1 MVYASTTNGLRKPL
15 ENWNQVNWKQINK
28 AVKNL
33 RQRIFL
39 ARKLGNW
46 KKLRSLQ
53 KLMQRS
59 YANLILSVRK
69 ITQTNKGRATAGID
83 KEIINTPE
91 QRVKLVNNW
100 KGGNQ
105 DPTKRVMI
113 PKSNGK
119 KRPLGIPTVRDR
131 IEQAIIVN
139 SLEPEWE
146 AIFEPNSYGF
156 RAGRSCQDAV
166 AQNWI
171 RLNASPNARNTWVLE
186 ADIQS
191 FFDNIIHES
200 ILKRL
205 GNFPKRNLIKG
216 WLKAG
221 FIFEGKYHPTE
232 TGTPQG
238 GVISP
243 LLANIGLHGLE
254 NYIKSTNSKLGVVRY
269 ADDFIV
275 TARDKG
281 SLEKAQIQIQQWL
294 SERGLNLSAEK
305 TLITSMEDGFDF
317 LGFNHR
323 HYNGK
328 LLIKPS
334 KKKVLDF
341 CKRIGREIRAMNGCE
356 QESVIKR
363 LNPILRGFSNYYK
376 GVVSKKTFEYIKSR
390 IWRYLWGWAKR
401 RHPNK
406 NTKWVRKR
414 YFKTING
421 NKWTFA
427 TITSDRRGKEKDIIL
442 FPIAYTPIERHV
454 KVKGEASPDDPS
466 LKEYWE
472 KRHQKYGKS
481 YWEKNS
487 WKYKIAQNQ
496 SWKCPICGEPL
507 FNGEEL
513 NTHHI
518 VPVAQGGQDGIENL
532 QHLHHACHK
541 QEHSKTKS
549 TRLK

>member
-1 MVYASTTNGLRKPL
+1 MVYESTTNGLRKPL

-59 YANLILSVRK
+59 YANLLLSVRK
-69 ITQTNKGRATAGID
+69 ITQTNKGKATAGID
-83 KEIINTPE
+83 KETVNTPK

-100 KGGNQ
+100 EGGNQ

-113 PKSNGK
+113 PKANGK

-156 RAGRSCQDAV
+156 RPGRSCQDAI

-171 RLNASPNARNTWVLE
+171 RLNASPNARNAWVLE
-186 ADIQS
+186 ADIQG

-205 GNFPKRNLIKG
+205 GNFPRKNLIKG

-221 FIFEGKYHPTE
+221 FIFEGKYNPTE

-254 NYIKSTNSKLGVVRY
+254 NDIKFTNPKLGVVRY

-294 SERGLNLSAEK
+294 SERGLNFSAEK
-305 TLITSMEDGFDF
+305 TLITSMQDGFDF

-334 KKKVLDF
+334 NKKVLDF
-341 CKRIGREIRAMNGCE
+341 CKRIGREITAMKGYE
-356 QESVIKR
+356 QEAVIKR

-376 GVVSKKTFEYIKSR
+376 GVVSKETFEYIKSR
-390 IWRYLWGWAKR
+390 TWRYLWSWAKR

-427 TITSDRRGKEKDIIL
+427 TTTSDRRGKEKDIIL
-442 FPIAYTPIERHV
+442 YPIAYTPIERHV

-466 LKEYWE
+466 LQAYWE

-487 WKYKIAQNQ
+487 HNYKIAQTQN
-496 SWKCPICGEPL
+496 WKCPICGEPL

-518 VPVAQGGQDGIENL
+518 VPVARSGRDDIENL
-532 QHLHHACHK
+532 QHLHHVCHK
-541 QEHSKTKS
+541 QEHSKTKL

>member
-1 MVYASTTNGLRKPL
+1 MSYTSTTNGLRKPL
-15 ENWNQVNWKQINK
+15 EDWSQINWRK
-28 AVKNL
+28 IYKVVKNL

-46 KKLRSLQ
+46 RKLRSLQ

-59 YANLILSVRK
+59 YANLLLSVRK
-69 ITQTNKGRATAGID
+69 ITQTNKGKATAGID
-83 KEIINTPE
+83 KEIVNTPE

-100 KGGNQ
+100 SGGNQ

-113 PKSNGK
+113 PKVNGK

-146 AIFEPNSYGF
+146 AVFELNSYGF
-156 RAGRSCQDAV
+156 RCGRSCHDAIE
-166 AQNWI
+166 QNFC
-171 RLNASPNARNTWVLE
+171 RVQKGRDKWVLE
-186 ADIQS
+186 ADIQG
-191 FFDNIIHES
+191 FFDNIAHES
-200 ILKRL
+200 ILKQL
-205 GNFPKRNLIKG
+205 GNFPRRDLVKG

-221 FIFEGKYHPTE
+221 FIFEGKYNPTE

-238 GVISP
+238 GVCSP

-254 NYIKSTNSKLGVVRY
+254 IFIKSINPKLGVVRY

-281 SLEKAQIQIQQWL
+281 NLENALIQIQQWL
-294 SERGLNLSAEK
+294 SQRGLNLSAEK
-305 TLITSMEDGFDF
+305 TRITSMEDGFDF

-341 CKRIGREIRAMNGCE
+341 CKRMGKEIKAMNGLE
-356 QESVIKR
+356 QEAVIRK
-363 LNPILRGFSNYYK
+363 LNPILRGFANYYK
-376 GVVSKKTFEYIKSR
+376 GVVSKETFSYISMR
-390 IWRYLWGWAKR
+390 VWQYLWRWAKR

-406 NTKWVRKR
+406 NTTWVRKR

-421 NKWTFA
+421 NKWTF
-427 TITSDRRGKEKDIIL
+427 TTSTSDRRGKEKDLIL
-442 FPIAYTPIERHV
+442 YPIAYTPIERHV

-466 LKEYWE
+466 LREYWE

-481 YWEKNS
+481 YWERNTRN
-487 WKYKIAQNQ
+487 YKIAQNQ
-496 SWKCPICGEPL
+496 NWKCPICGEPL
-507 FNGEEL
+507 FNGEEIE
-513 NTHHI
+513 THHI
-518 VPVAQGGQDGIENL
+518 VPVAQGGQDDIENL
-532 QHLHHACHK
+532 QHLHRPCHK
-541 QEHSKTKS
+541 QEHSKSKLTC
-549 TRLK
+549 LK